1 MSRSYTMRDVA
12 RLAGVS
18 VGSVSA
24 VINEK
29 ATPSAKLK
37 ERVRSA
43 MEALDYQPDHV
54 ARSLKVRRTHTV
66 GMVVPDISNPFY
78 TELMLGAEAAAR
90 ARRYSVILCNSSDD
104 PGLESQCLNT
114 LFSRRVDGV
123 ILAPADLQ
131 GFQDRLTA
139 RRFPVVLVDRI
150 PPRFKGLAVVTNNLE
165 AAYEGTRHLI
175 ELGHERLAI
184 ITGRLDLSNGID
196 RLEGFRKS
204 MQEAHLPI
212 RHEYV
217 QHGDFRLQSG
227 YERGLELFRL
237 AEPPTAIFCC
247 NNKMTLGLMRALTE
261 CGVPCPEQVS
271 VLGFDDFDWA
281 ASFRPRL
288 TTIAQPTAE
297 IGKTAMELLL
307 RKIESADDSEAEDP
321 KPISLRA
328 TLHVRDS
335 TAPPYRCTE
344 IPEAERQLVS
354 HDPAAR

>member
-29 ATPSAKLK
+29 ESASAKLK
-37 ERVRSA
+37 ERVKAA

-66 GMVVPDISNPFY
+66 GMVVPDISNPFF

-90 ARRYSVILCNSSDD
+90 ARRYSMILCNSSED
-104 PGLESQCLNT
+104 PALEKQCLNA

-123 ILAPADLQ
+123 ILAPADVHAA
-131 GFQDRLTA
+131 QDRLTA
-139 RRFPVVLVDRI
+139 RRFPIVFVDRI
-150 PPRFKGLAVVTNNLE
+150 PPQFKGLAVIANNLE
-165 AAYEGTRHLI
+165 AAYVGARHLI
-175 ELGHERLAI
+175 DLGHHRIAI
-184 ITGRLDLSNGID
+184 ITGRLDLSTGID
-196 RLEGFRKS
+196 RLEGFRKA

-212 RHEYV
+212 REEYV
-217 QHGDFRLQSG
+217 RPGDFQLESG
-227 YERGLELFRL
+227 YRRGLELL
-237 AEPPTAIFCC
+237 SLEEPPTAVFCC
-247 NNKMTLGLMRALTE
+247 NNKLTLGLMRALSE
-261 CGVPCPEQVS
+261 RGVPCPEQVS

-288 TTIAQPTAE
+288 TTIAQPTSE
-297 IGKTAMELLL
+297 MGRRAMELLL
-307 RKIESADDSEAEDP
+307 RKIESSDGALAEDLA
-321 KPISLRA
+321 PISLQA

-335 TAPPYRCTE
+335 TAPPFLPAE
-344 IPEAERQLVS
+344 MPEPERELV
-354 HDPAAR
+354 